1 MSSVFL
7 YFVIC
12 LLSLFSGFENAHVL
26 EGRLPDTLAGLPLP
40 ARTQVAVSCIYRDN
54 DVDFSAGV
62 ALDTPLFPEAFMAQ
76 MEQGLRQGGWE
87 QVRIPPPSIES
98 LVFVSTD
105 LPTPATELAATPFFT
120 KRGLTLT
127 LEYPKARPGLP
138 TRAFFRAERGGVP
151 PEALPPSEPEG
162 LLNDLL
168 PLLTAPKGAELR
180 SRFAVIGRDYVSG
193 RANVTTRLSPN
204 RLAEHFA
211 SHLSSRPGGGASP
224 SCALQ
229 KGPVRA
235 RRARAQR
242 GEADVRRAAQG
253 LSFGRKPIQR
263 SSFRSPPSPERL
275 M

>member
-12 LLSLFSGFENAHVL
+12 LLSLFSGFESVHVL
-26 EGRLPDTLAGLPLP
+26 EGRLPDALAGLPLP

-54 DVDFSAGV
+54 DVDFPAGV
-62 ALDTPLFPEAFMAQ
+62 ALDTPLSPEAFMAQ
-76 MEQGLRQGGWE
+76 MGQGLRQGGWE

-180 SRFAVIGRDYVSG
+180 SRFAVIGGDYISG

-211 SHLSSRPGGGASP
+211 SQLEAGGWRVTELRSTKR
-224 SCALQ
+224 SALAVLERSEEKQ
-229 KGPVRA
+229 TY
-235 RRARAQR
+235 
-242 GEADVRRAAQG
+242 DVQ
-253 LSFGRKPIQR
+253 LKV
-263 SSFRSPPSPERL
+263 FRSVGNPYSEVALEVLPRPND
-275 M
+275 